1 MVHCGLQKQSSI
13 SRPTRPSVNRASN
26 IAESGKPTP
35 LAFPGFKTC
44 IQAKLRIN
52 PPDDAYEREA
62 DRMSEHVTSGPGH
75 SIAAKPVPIS
85 RIGMVQRACA
95 CGGTCANC
103 KDNSEDEHLQ
113 RKSPPAAAAND
124 GVPAIV
130 DEALRAPGQP
140 LDGVTR
146 VSMERRFGYDFSKV
160 RVHTDS
166 LAERSARAIQARAF
180 TVGHHLVFD
189 AGGYNTHTPSGRRLL
204 AHELTHTVQ
213 QGAAS
218 QVLQRDPNPDAK
230 EEPCPRGQMRMG
242 KGIPCFPVTLP
253 GRDCPVGQI
262 KFGGNCVPLPRQPS
276 PFENKL
282 TLDPKFMPPEPSTP
296 GGLHL
301 DPTLTQPGAYSAG
314 QGSPGTST
322 GSGTGAGGCKY
333 SVKYANPVE
342 VDCDTV
348 WRAENRPRRGPLC
361 GKRVIYEI
369 TNVSVSPASCPL
381 AGLTVSE
388 RVATVRDGHS
398 CTPSNFTWPQPTP
411 CTIGA
416 GGTVAGC
423 TDTLTMCGLTSDLH
437 FGGCEEN
444 VKQDILVDGKPV
456 ETHII
461 TFELDKNGPNC
472 TGTVTRK

>member
-1 MVHCGLQKQSSI
+1 MNAGSDWYPPIAKRAIRVGQSPPAKGHRKSCTDCEKLVASAKHGTTPTSSPTSSDEASCMVHCGLQKQSGI
-13 SRPTRPSVNRASN
+13 SRPTIPSVNRASN

-113 RKSPPAAAAND
+113 RKSPPAAAND

-189 AGGYNTHTPSGRRLL
+189 AGGYNTHT
-204 AHELTHTVQ
+204 HTKWPP
-213 QGAAS
+213 AAGPRIDS
-218 QVLQRDPNPDAK
+218 HRTTRCGFASPPKGSESRCQR
-230 EEPCPRGQMRMG
+230 G
-242 KGIPCFPVTLP
+242 TLP
-253 GRDCPVGQI
+253 AWADAYGKRHAM
-262 KFGGNCVPLPRQPS
+262 FPRHP
-276 PFENKL
+276 
-282 TLDPKFMPPEPSTP
+282 
-296 GGLHL
+296 
-301 DPTLTQPGAYSAG
+301 AG
-314 QGSPGTST
+314 QGLPGWTNKIRWQLRSSSAAAVSVRKQT
-322 GSGTGAGGCKY
+322 NAGPEIHAAGAFH
-333 SVKYANPVE
+333 
-342 VDCDTV
+342 T
-348 WRAENRPRRGPLC
+348 WRASSRP
-361 GKRVIYEI
+361 
-369 TNVSVSPASCPL
+369 
-381 AGLTVSE
+381 
-388 RVATVRDGHS
+388 
-398 CTPSNFTWPQPTP
+398 
-411 CTIGA
+411 
-416 GGTVAGC
+416 
-423 TDTLTMCGLTSDLH
+423 DTHAARCV
-437 FGGCEEN
+437 FGGSRFSWY
-444 VKQDILVDGKPV
+444 VDRLG
-456 ETHII
+456 HRSWW
-461 TFELDKNGPNC
+461 L
-472 TGTVTRK
+472 